1 MQDLLDNECEIL
13 LCLTNAVLGSAMT
26 RCLGFLVGRR
36 EEGAEKLDESTLAWA
51 EMESEGVNNFLSRK
65 AQIRWTVL
73 TAAWFI

>member
-26 RCLGFLVGRR
+26 RSLGFLGGRR
-36 EEGAEKLDESTLAWA
+36 EEGAKKLDKCTLAWA
-51 EMESEGVNNFLSRK
+51 EMEVEGINNLLSRK
-65 AQIRWTVL
+65 AQIRWTVP